1 MTEIVTMPYYQDANL
16 IPQDMLDNKGLRRIL
31 FTPPHKEE
39 QPSNSTGIADT
50 TQPQSRPGSKQ
61 RGITGAAVLPEEAW
75 RLHSA
80 TTQRFIT
87 SKKWEGVVNKIDTDS
102 GIFFAQLNELN
113 AENIIEE
120 DAELPI
126 NDVAED
132 DLELFKEGAIFFFS
146 VGYRIS
152 EAGTHERSSRI
163 RFQRLPKWKEDD
175 IIDAHNKAKEIISK
189 IKLE

>member
-1 MTEIVTMPYYQDANL
+1 MTEIATMPYCQDANAV
-16 IPQDMLDNKGLRRIL
+16 PQHMLNNKGLRRIL
-31 FTPPHKEE
+31 FTTPHKEE
-39 QPSNSTGIADT
+39 QPSNSAGIADT
-50 TQPQSRPGSKQ
+50 TQPQPPRISEQ
-61 RGITGAAVLPEEAW
+61 RGITAAAVLPEENW

-87 SKKWEGVVNKIDTDS
+87 SKKWEGVVNRIDTDNE
-102 GIFFAQLNELN
+102 IFFAQLNELN
-113 AENIIEE
+113 AANTIEE

-152 EAGTHERSSRI
+152 EAGAHERSSRI

-175 IIDAHNKAKEIISK
+175 IIDAHNKAKQIINK